1 MEQVEIKQNWKPLK
15 GYEGI
20 YDISDYGLIY
30 SHPRKGTKGGYSYGK
45 PNKENYLT
53 MVFSKDGIETSQNIH
68 IAVWETFVGEIPK
81 GYDVHHI
88 NHNRQD
94 NRLENLELIE
104 HKEHSIIHIS
114 DLKKALSKPIL
125 QFTLDGEFVAE
136 YPSAMEA
143 QRQTGFKNSYINKCL
158 RGKLDKAYGYIWK
171 YKGEE

>member
-1 MEQVEIKQNWKPLK
+1 MEQVEIKRNWKPLK

-53 MVFSKDGIETSQNIH
+53 MVFSKNGIETRKRINIL
-68 IAVWETFVGEIPK
+68 VYETFVGEVPN
-81 GYDVHHI
+81 GYEIHHI

-94 NRLENLELIE
+94 NRLENLCALLSSE
-104 HKEHSIIHIS
+104 HSKEHIEEKS
-114 DLKKALSKPIL
+114 KKVL
-125 QFTLDGEFVAE
+125 QYTLDGKFIDEYISTREAE
-136 YPSAMEA
+136 RKTKIPN
-143 QRQTGFKNSYINKCL
+143 QHIGQCCL
-158 RGKLDKAYGYIWK
+158 GKRKTAGGYVWK